1 MSNAPVFYFLQI
13 FISKEKQM
21 KKEQLHSLIREEVRK
36 TLVEYEISGIQDTTV
51 SPLIK
56 QKIAQFVKT
65 IEGNKSLTRI
75 KIAAIL
81 NEIITALGLDK
92 REITLYM
99 NMIKQQQMQNLQKEK
114 MAKALAKSSKK

>member
-1 MSNAPVFYFLQI
+1 
-13 FISKEKQM
+13 M

-65 IEGNKSLTRI
+65 IEGNKSLTRV

-114 MAKALAKSSKK
+114 MAKAAEKASKK

>member
-1 MSNAPVFYFLQI
+1 
-13 FISKEKQM
+13 M